1 MWGARV
7 TAAFLAVTACST
19 APKPVP
25 ADAAPS
31 ATQPS
36 RPPRFVDGGPL
47 PDARVTCGDA
57 ACGVPQ
63 NSEVLGEF
71 ACCLPSGECGVRVP
85 FLGNRC
91 LAPNQPG
98 SVDPSCPS
106 FALPNGALAQGCCAP
121 AGRCGYYDR
130 FGDGGCLAE
139 NTSDAAVRCD
149 YDASAICR
157 SVVAVSCDGPE
168 DCDSGGVCCAR
179 SDFGLYDA
187 YGCFTSCAAAEA
199 TERGVWFETCHT
211 REDCTDPT
219 ARCEP
224 SPGLLAGMARC
235 VPVLPVEISDGAAAL
250 DAGDFDAAL
259 RSSKSDAAANPEDGI
274 ACGTSRCQIGS
285 ACCARD
291 PGAPYCAPS
300 GEGCSCSGPRGNG
313 ERGDD

>member
-1 MWGARV
+1 MACTAAPARV
-7 TAAFLAVTACST
+7 A
-19 APKPVP
+19 

-31 ATQPS
+31 TAPPS
-36 RPPRFVDGGPL
+36 RPPRVVDGGPP

-57 ACGVPQ
+57 ACGAPR

-71 ACCLPSGECGVRVP
+71 ACCLPSGGCGLRVP

-91 LAPNQPG
+91 LAPDQPG

-106 FALPNGALAQGCCAP
+106 FAMPNGAVAQGCCTP
-121 AGRCGYYDR
+121 AGRCGAYDR
-130 FGDGGCLAE
+130 FGDAGCIATD
-139 NTSDAAVRCD
+139 TSDAAARCD
-149 YDASAICR
+149 YDASNSCR

-168 DCDSGGVCCAR
+168 DCSSGAVCCAR

-199 TERGVWFETCHT
+199 TARGVWFETCHT
-211 REDCTDPT
+211 RADCADPM

-224 SPGLLAGMARC
+224 SPGLFAGVARC
-235 VPVLPVEISDGAAAL
+235 APAVAIEAS
-250 DAGDFDAAL
+250 DAATAVDGSAEASP
-259 RSSKSDAAANPEDGI
+259 RSSRSDAAANPEDGI
-274 ACGTSRCQIGS
+274 ACGTSRCQIGG

-291 PGAPYCAPS
+291 PGEPYCAPA

-313 ERGDD
+313 ERAHD